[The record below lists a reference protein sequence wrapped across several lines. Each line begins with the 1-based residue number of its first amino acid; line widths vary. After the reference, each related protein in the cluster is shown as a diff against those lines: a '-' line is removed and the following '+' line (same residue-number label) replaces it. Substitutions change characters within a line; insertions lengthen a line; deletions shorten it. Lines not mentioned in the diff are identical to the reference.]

1 MPEGTISW
9 NDVLKNG
16 APFEQLLE
24 PRSARSGRSF
34 FLGYH
39 ALGLRHNRLVTV
51 LVEVRHEV
59 HAALVCREQ
68 KVLAVELI
76 AHDFLMHAIRQIV
89 NRAIGSRGRY
99 RHVLRPHGLP
109 GARGGGKHD
118 EQQDYR
124 RHKRAAL
131 ADAVNAGKAYLTGAL
146 AAGFDMGKG
155 SGPVNHMWQY

>member
-1 MPEGTISW
+1 MSACDWRRPHSLRRFAPC
-9 NDVLKNG
+9 VLRWKTLVRFLSSAPCRVRIPALGKKKARYRIGNGLLRFCG

-68 KVLAVELI
+68 KVLAVDLI

-89 NRAIGSRGRY
+89 NRAIGRI
-99 RHVLRPHGLP
+99 L
-109 GARGGGKHD
+109 
-118 EQQDYR
+118 
-124 RHKRAAL
+124 
-131 ADAVNAGKAYLTGAL
+131 
-146 AAGFDMGKG
+146 
-155 SGPVNHMWQY
+155 